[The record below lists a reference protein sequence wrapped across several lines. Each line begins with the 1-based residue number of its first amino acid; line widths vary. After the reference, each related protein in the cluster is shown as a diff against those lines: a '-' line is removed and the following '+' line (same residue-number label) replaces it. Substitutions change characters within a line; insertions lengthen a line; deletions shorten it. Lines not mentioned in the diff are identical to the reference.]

1 LTVGGRFGFD
11 LMYGGNEEHAEVG
24 QLASLKADQK
34 LSAEKL
40 RTKVMEV
47 VPINTGM
54 VSVMPLAA

>member
-1 LTVGGRFGFD
+1 
-11 LMYGGNEEHAEVG
+11 MYGGNEEHAEVG